1 MFTQKSKEEIE
12 AYVKAQ
18 NERDAQPVK
27 PGEILY
33 NSWGYDMTIN
43 DFCKVLGNTGKTL
56 KCVMLAKNVKNDD
69 GLGNGRA
76 TPDQMKETGKPFRL
90 RITPKKDSP
99 GFWYCGSYPYVIGQD
114 GEARDT
120 HRGTFFRYDGKGN
133 YENTWD

>member
-12 AYVKAQ
+12 AYVKAK

-27 PGEILY
+27 PGEILF

-43 DFCKVLGNTGKTL
+43 DFCKVLENTGKTL
-56 KCVMLAKNVKNDD
+56 KCVMLEKSVKNDD

-76 TPDQMKETGKPFRL
+76 IPTKETEKIFRL
-90 RITPKKDSP
+90 RITARKDSP
-99 GFWYCGSYPYVIGQD
+99 GFWYCGSYPYGND
-114 GEARDT
+114 SK
-120 HRGTFFRYDGKGN
+120 HRGTFFRYDGYGN

>member
-43 DFCKVLGNTGKTL
+43 DFCKVLENTGKTL
-56 KCVMLAKNVKNDD
+56 KCVMLEKSIKNDD

-76 TPDQMKETGKPFRL
+76 IPTKETNKIFRL
-90 RITPKKDSP
+90 RITQKKDSH
-99 GFWYCGSYPYVIGQD
+99 GFWYCGSYPYCND
-114 GEARDT
+114 SK
-120 HRGTFFRYDGKGN
+120 HRGTFFRYDGKSN